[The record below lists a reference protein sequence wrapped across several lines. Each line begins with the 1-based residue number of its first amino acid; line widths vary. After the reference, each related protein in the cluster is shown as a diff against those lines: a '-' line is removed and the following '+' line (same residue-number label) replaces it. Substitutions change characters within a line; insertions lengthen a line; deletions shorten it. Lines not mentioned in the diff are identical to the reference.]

1 MFGEND
7 QVALTAPIPFEQAE
21 HVPEL
26 SPLRESGEG
35 LLPGD
40 VGTIV
45 DVLGKGKAF
54 TVEFLVP
61 DTYGYPVAITTV
73 GPEQLRPATEKT
85 WTIAGSGNTR
95 LILSRYPHLET
106 TPGRGNGL
114 TSVYS

>member
-45 DVLGKGKAF
+45 DVHGKGKAF

-73 GPEQLRPATEKT
+73 GPEQLRPATGKDLDNCRFRKYSAAIVAAIPTLKQLRAEEK
-85 WTIAGSGNTR
+85 A
-95 LILSRYPHLET
+95 
-106 TPGRGNGL
+106 
-114 TSVYS
+114 